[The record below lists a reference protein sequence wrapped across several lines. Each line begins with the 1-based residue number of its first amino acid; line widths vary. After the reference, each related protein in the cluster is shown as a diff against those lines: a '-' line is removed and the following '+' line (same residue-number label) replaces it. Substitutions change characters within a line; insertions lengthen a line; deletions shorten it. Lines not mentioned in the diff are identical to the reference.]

1 MSPFFILCLG
11 ISGFSPSVIFLKA
24 FVISRRDRSMWNV
37 QALQKISCAEV
48 QNVTLKSLIIKFIT
62 MASED

>member
-37 QALQKISCAEV
+37 QADKKLDAKV
-48 QNVTLKSLIIKFIT
+48 QNITLKSLIIKFIT